1 MAGLGRL
8 PKPDAQRRSRHPV
21 LGAGNVRR
29 ILASEHASEVPNWPL
44 SKASKRE
51 LQFWSRLWA
60 TPVSAVW
67 EGLGWND
74 AVARYA
80 RLMAVAE
87 APGPPGIVLIEVRQ
101 LEDRLGLSPMSLLR
115 LRWQIVDDEPAEEAS
130 GTRAD
135 NVLDVRER
143 LRAAK

>member
-8 PKPDAQRRSRHPV
+8 PKPDAQRRSRHPI
-21 LGAGNVRR
+21 LGTGSVRR
-29 ILASEHASEVPNWPL
+29 ILASEHASGVPNWPL
-44 SKASKRE
+44 STASKRE
-51 LQFWSRLWA
+51 LQFWTRLWA

-67 EGLGWND
+67 EELGWTD

-101 LEDRLGLSPMSLLR
+101 LEDRLGLSPMALLR
-115 LRWQIVDDEPAEEAS
+115 LRWQIVDDEALEQAT
-130 GTRAD
+130 GTHAD

-143 LRAAK
+143 LRASE

>member
-1 MAGLGRL
+1 
-8 PKPDAQRRSRHPV
+8 
-21 LGAGNVRR
+21 
-29 ILASEHASEVPNWPL
+29 
-44 SKASKRE
+44 
-51 LQFWSRLWA
+51 
-60 TPVSAVW
+60 VW